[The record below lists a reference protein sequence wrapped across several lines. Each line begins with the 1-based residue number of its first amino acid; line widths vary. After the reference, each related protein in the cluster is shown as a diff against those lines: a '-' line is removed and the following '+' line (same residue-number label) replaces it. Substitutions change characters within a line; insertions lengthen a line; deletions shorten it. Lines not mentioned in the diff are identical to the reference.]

1 VRRPVPWKQHSARH
15 ESLSTRSAVTVTAMV
30 LDKAAI
36 PYGTSTPRTTIY
48 SLTCYEIFLL
58 RR

>member
-1 VRRPVPWKQHSARH
+1 MV
-15 ESLSTRSAVTVTAMV
+15 MV

-36 PYGTSTPRTTIY
+36 PYGTSTPRTTID
-48 SLTCYEIFLL
+48 SVMCYEIFLL